1 MSGPVV
7 LLTGRPGVGK
17 TTVVRAVVE
26 RLGGKAGGFYTAEVR
41 KGGIRQGFKLVTL
54 DGEEAVMAHVEVPGR
69 PRVSKYGV
77 DVSAIDRVGVPAI
90 ERAIQ
95 AGGLVVID
103 EIGPMELYSARFK
116 EAVLRAVESGRPVLA
131 TIMRRPNPWADG
143 LKRRPGVR
151 LIEVTM
157 ANRDALPEQLVAM
170 FTPGGLAPG
179 AAG

>member
-1 MSGPVV
+1 VSRPVI

-26 RLGGKAGGFYTAEVR
+26 RWSGPAGGFYTAEVR
-41 KGGIRQGFKLVTL
+41 ERGVRQGFKLITL
-54 DGEEAVMAHVEVPGR
+54 DGQEAVMAHVDVPGQ
-69 PRVSKYGV
+69 PRVSRYGV

-103 EIGPMELYSARFK
+103 EIGPMELHSARFK
-116 EAVLRAVESGRPVLA
+116 EAVLRAVRSGQPVLA
-131 TIMRRPNPWADG
+131 TIMLRPNPWADG
-143 LKRRPGVR
+143 LKHQPGVR
-151 LIEVTM
+151 LIQVTM

-170 FTPGGLAPG
+170 LIP
-179 AAG
+179 